1 VASGD
6 RCGLLSDHR
15 VADRICG
22 RARSLLADEQMQ
34 VVSHT
39 DIEVASSLRR
49 QVQRGWLKPDDG
61 WRLLDAYRWM
71 AVTRHG
77 SFSMV
82 DRIWQLRDNLTA
94 YDAAYVALAEIIE
107 CPLVTADAR
116 LSRAP
121 GLRCAVT
128 VLPA

>member
-1 VASGD
+1 VI
-6 RCGLLSDHR
+6 
-15 VADRICG
+15 VADSSVLIESLLG
-22 RARSLLADEQMQ
+22 SSDARSLLAREQIQ

-49 QVQRGWLKPDDG
+49 RVQLGWLGPDDG
-61 WRLLDAYRWM
+61 WRLLDTYRWM
-71 AVTRHG
+71 AVTRHS
-77 SFSMV
+77 SFAMF
-82 DRIWQLRDNLTA
+82 DRIWELRENVSA

-116 LSRAP
+116 LSQAP

-128 VLPA
+128 VVPG

>member
-1 VASGD
+1 MI
-6 RCGLLSDHR
+6 
-15 VADRICG
+15 VADSSVIVESLIG
-22 RARSLLADEQMQ
+22 SPAARSLLAQEQVQ
-34 VVSHT
+34 VTSHT

-49 QVQRGWLKPDDG
+49 LVLLGQLTAEDG
-61 WRLLDAYRWM
+61 WRLLDTYRWM
-71 AVTRHG
+71 AVTRH
-77 SFSMV
+77 SVFAFF
-82 DRIWQLRDNLTA
+82 DRIWALRDNVSA

-116 LSRAP
+116 LSRAR

>member
-1 VASGD
+1 MI
-6 RCGLLSDHR
+6 
-15 VADRICG
+15 VADSSIIVEALLG
-22 RARSLLADEQMQ
+22 SPDARSALADEQVQ

-39 DIEVASSLRR
+39 DVEVASSLRR
-49 QVQRGWLKPDDG
+49 RVHLGWLSANEG

-71 AVTRHG
+71 AVTRHS
-77 SFSMV
+77 SFAMF
-82 DRIWQLRDNLTA
+82 DRIWELRENVSA

-121 GLRCAVT
+121 GLRCTIT
-128 VLPA
+128 VLPG

>member
-1 VASGD
+1 VI
-6 RCGLLSDHR
+6 
-15 VADRICG
+15 VADSSVIIESLLG
-22 RARSLLADEQMQ
+22 SSDARSLLASEQIQ

-49 QVQRGWLKPDDG
+49 RVQLGWLKPDDG
-61 WRLLDAYRWM
+61 WLLLDTYRWM
-71 AVTRHG
+71 AVTRHS
-77 SFSMV
+77 SFAMF
-82 DRIWQLRDNLTA
+82 DRIWELRENVSA

-121 GLRCAVT
+121 GIRCAVT
-128 VLPA
+128 VVPG

>member
-1 VASGD
+1 MI
-6 RCGLLSDHR
+6 
-15 VADRICG
+15 VADSSVLIESLLG
-22 RARSLLADEQMQ
+22 SSDARSLLASEQIQ

-49 QVQRGWLKPDDG
+49 RVQLGWLTPDDG
-61 WRLLDAYRWM
+61 WLLLDTYRWM
-71 AVTRHG
+71 AVTRHS
-77 SFSMV
+77 SFAMF
-82 DRIWQLRDNLTA
+82 DRIWELRDNVSA

-121 GLRCAVT
+121 GIRCAVT
-128 VLPA
+128 VVPG